1 MSSATSNDRLNATP
15 RLVPGVDVR
24 RLALTPK
31 DGFVLSRIDGQTTAR
46 SLADLVAMPPSEVIA
61 ALERL
66 QAAGAIDWAG
76 SSHTAGAP
84 AMTAAAPAPRANE
97 HPALAEACDLPRA
110 ELQVILDIERRLPSI
125 TYWDLLELYGDPSS
139 AVVKHAYFAQSRR
152 YHPDRYFGKDLGSFK
167 ARLETIFKSIRTA
180 YETLS
185 DDNERARYAAGTP
198 PPSKPTPL
206 DGSQLIAA
214 PPVARPPAVVTPP
227 APAKPSDADLERR
240 RQLILEQRRHKRVGA
255 SFSLE
260 QAELLVEEG
269 KKLIAAGDAAG
280 AASAFRLASGHDPT
294 NAEFHR
300 LFRAAK
306 HVTDTARVAQL
317 ADDGDRL
324 SAAGQ
329 WRAAAERYSQAF
341 ELVPAEVGYA
351 VRAAELFL
359 DSKSVTQ
366 AWDVAQQAVAMA
378 PRRRDVRLIAA
389 RILEERG
396 DVAGALLQLNTV
408 VSVEGSDPHLDKLIE
423 RLASR
428 GR

>member
-1 MSSATSNDRLNATP
+1 MSSATSDDRLNATP

-24 RLALTPK
+24 RLALTPRE
-31 DGFVLSRIDGQTTAR
+31 GFVLSRIDGQTTAKC
-46 SLADLVAMPPSEVIA
+46 LADVVAMPISEVVA

-66 QAAGAIDWAG
+66 RAAGAIDWGGANHG
-76 SSHTAGAP
+76 AAAP
-84 AMTAAAPAPRANE
+84 AAAMAPAPRANE
-97 HPALAEACDLPRA
+97 HPALAEACDLPR
-110 ELQVILDIERRLPSI
+110 EERQVILDIERRLPSLS
-125 TYWDLLELYGDPSS
+125 YWDLLELYGDPSS

-167 ARLETIFKSIRTA
+167 ARLENIFKSIRTA

-185 DDNERARYAAGTP
+185 DDAERARYAANTP
-198 PPSKPTPL
+198 PPKKPTPL
-206 DGSQLIAA
+206 DGSQLIGA
-214 PPVARPPAVVTPP
+214 PPAAKPAVVATPP
-227 APAKPSDADLERR
+227 APPKPSDADLERR
-240 RQLILEQRRHKRVGA
+240 RQLILEQRRQKRVGA

-269 KKLIAAGDAAG
+269 KKLLAAGDAAG
-280 AASAFRLASGHDPT
+280 AASAFRRASGHDPT
-294 NAEFHR
+294 NAEFQR
-300 LFRAAK
+300 LFRDAK

-324 SAAGQ
+324 ATAGQ
-329 WRAAAERYSQAF
+329 WRAAAERYAQAF

-366 AWDVAQQAVAMA
+366 AWDVAQKAVAMA

-408 VSVEGSDPHLDKLIE
+408 VSVEGSDPHLDKLIA

-428 GR
+428 SR